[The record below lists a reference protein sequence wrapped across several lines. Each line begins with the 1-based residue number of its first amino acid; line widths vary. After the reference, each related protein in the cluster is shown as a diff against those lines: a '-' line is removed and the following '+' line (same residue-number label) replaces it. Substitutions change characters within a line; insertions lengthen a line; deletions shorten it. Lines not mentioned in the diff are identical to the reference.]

1 MNALV
6 KLSGIEKQY
15 FQLGFLV
22 PRRFLMKDVR
32 YFEFLYKQVQEIILC
47 YVRFISFLAFIE
59 IRLHCYLKR
68 PS

>member
-32 YFEFLYKQVQEIILC
+32 YFEILYKQFQEIIL
-47 YVRFISFLAFIE
+47 YVSSLF
-59 IRLHCYLKR
+59 
-68 PS
+68 